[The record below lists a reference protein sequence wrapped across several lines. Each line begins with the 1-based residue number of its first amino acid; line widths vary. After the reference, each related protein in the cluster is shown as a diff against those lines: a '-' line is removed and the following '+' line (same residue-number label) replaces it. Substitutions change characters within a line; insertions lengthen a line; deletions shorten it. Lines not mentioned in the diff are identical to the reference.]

1 MVKFRVLERKKPTA
15 LELPGKYYAKAVTH
29 EVIGMEELS
38 ELISDQS
45 TVSETDILA
54 VLNSLERNIISQIKK
69 GNLIRLGRLGSLQ
82 LSLKSLGSEN
92 PEDVSGSN
100 VLVKRILFRPGK
112 RLRDALTL
120 LQFTKVG

>member
-1 MVKFRVLERKKPTA
+1 MVKYRVLERKNPSEM
-15 LELPGKYYAKAVTH
+15 ELPGKYYAKAVTH
-29 EVIGMEELS
+29 EVIGMEELC
-38 ELISDQS
+38 ELIADQS

-69 GNLIRLGRLGSLQ
+69 GNLVRLGRLGSLQ
-82 LSLKSLGSEN
+82 LSLKSMGSEN
-92 PEDVSGSN
+92 AEDVSSSN

-120 LQFTKVG
+120 LRFTKVE